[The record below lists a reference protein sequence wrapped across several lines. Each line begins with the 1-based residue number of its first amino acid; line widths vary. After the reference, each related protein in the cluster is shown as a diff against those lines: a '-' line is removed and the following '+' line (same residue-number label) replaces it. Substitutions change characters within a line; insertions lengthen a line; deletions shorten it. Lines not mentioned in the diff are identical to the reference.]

1 VKLHYDLQRVPARGG
16 FSLLNHDAPPMLV
29 KDAAFHKFSEM
40 SNIGPWID
48 REDKLQW
55 DHKIDAGYRV
65 ARSVRNGRVTKAALI
80 EKEGYMIN
88 ERGQLQVCIAGYNRL
103 GNLTRDALIDKEG
116 YMINERGQ
124 VCIAGYNRLGNATK
138 DARIEREGYMI
149 NKRGQVCI
157 AGYNR
162 LGNATKDARIEREG
176 YMINKRGKKCIT
188 EAHDFGTLGGE
199 VSAKKAAAKA
209 LDELHTHICISAL
222 CGRGVSVRWE
232 KGYAV
237 YAHHCYDPQLSGLE
251 GQKPR
256 QKRGLTIQ
264 LCKKCYRTA
273 KVCKGGDC
281 CRVTCKTTEGKSC
294 QHLH

>member
-1 VKLHYDLQRVPARGG
+1 
-16 FSLLNHDAPPMLV
+16 MLV

-40 SNIGPWID
+40 SNIGPWLD

-65 ARSVRNGRVTKAALI
+65 ARSVRNGRVGGAANKDALI

-88 ERGQLQVCIAGYNRL
+88 ERGQVCITGFHKL
-103 GNLTRDALIDKEG
+103 GNLTR
-116 YMINERGQ
+116 
-124 VCIAGYNRLGNATK
+124 
-138 DARIEREGYMI
+138 
-149 NKRGQVCI
+149 
-157 AGYNR
+157 
-162 LGNATKDARIEREG
+162 DARIEREG

-256 QKRGLTIQ
+256 QKKGLT
-264 LCKKCYRTA
+264 LHMCKKCHRTA
-273 KVCKGGDC
+273 KECQKGAG
-281 CRVTCKTTEGKSC
+281 CRATCNTTSRKSC

>member
-1 VKLHYDLQRVPARGG
+1 VHPEIPENKATTANVFVKLHNDLQRVPARGG

-40 SNIGPWID
+40 SNIGPWLD

-65 ARSVRNGRVTKAALI
+65 ARSVRNGRVGGAATKAALIDKEGYMINERGQVCIAGFHKLGNLNKDALI

-88 ERGQLQVCIAGYNRL
+88 KRGQECIAGFHKL
-103 GNLTRDALIDKEG
+103 GNLSRDALIDKEG

-124 VCIAGYNRLGNATK
+124 VCIAGYSRLANLAR
-138 DARIEREGYMI
+138 DAKIEREGYMI
-149 NKRGQVCI
+149 N
-157 AGYNR
+157 
-162 LGNATKDARIEREG
+162 E
-176 YMINKRGKKCIT
+176 RGKKCIT

-222 CGRGVSVRWE
+222 CGRGVSVR
-232 KGYAV
+232 
-237 YAHHCYDPQLSGLE
+237 
-251 GQKPR
+251 
-256 QKRGLTIQ
+256 
-264 LCKKCYRTA
+264 
-273 KVCKGGDC
+273 
-281 CRVTCKTTEGKSC
+281 
-294 QHLH
+294 